1 MEYSE
6 GDLREV
12 QGAEEVAGTKT
23 HKYLWFSFFGVIF
36 IAIVVSLFFV
46 LDTGSPDEISNNE
59 LTEGAVI
66 DTSANDSIGFKFG
79 EEDHS
84 IRVNFV
90 GLDSAEI
97 TIQSEPITFIL
108 EINEVKEVDMD
119 NDSIYDIRVKLVKI
133 EEGKATIAVKKIDIA
148 ICNEKWNC
156 SAWSSCSNGKQ
167 TRTCKDISACGTSK
181 DKPYIIKNCVEIVIV
196 ENDSYFENNNSFNNN
211 SNNTIVENFTNGTN
225 ITINNNSNTS
235 QEGSLEDYIARIKAI
250 NCNNYVAPN
259 CGIILS
265 ENIHMY
271 SKNYSAGGTL
281 SFSVFDEDCSAVCF
295 GKALKNN
302 CQLAKVKTLSDNN
315 LSTILEI
322 KGKDSEGNC
331 IIEFTF
337 EHASI
342 NSTEYIVYEGKSMI
356 CPFLLN
362 ETSLLDLSCPLD
374 GCLEENM
381 PGQTTEGVIV
391 TFSSNL
397 AFDNEEKEKCYG
409 DLVNMTKGISFY
421 PD

>member
-1 MEYSE
+1 MAYSE

-12 QGAEEVAGTKT
+12 QGAEEVARTKT

-181 DKPYIIKNCVEIVIV
+181 DKPYIIKNC
-196 ENDSYFENNNSFNNN
+196 
-211 SNNTIVENFTNGTN
+211 
-225 ITINNNSNTS
+225 SNTS

-302 CQLAKVKTLSDNN
+302 CQLAKVKTFSENN

-342 NSTEYIVYEGKSMI
+342 NSTEDTVYEGKSMI

-374 GCLEENM
+374 GCLEKNM
-381 PGQTTEGVIV
+381 PGQTTEGVIIS
-391 TFSSNL
+391 FSLNL
-397 AFDNEEKEKCYG
+397 VLDSEEETGCYG